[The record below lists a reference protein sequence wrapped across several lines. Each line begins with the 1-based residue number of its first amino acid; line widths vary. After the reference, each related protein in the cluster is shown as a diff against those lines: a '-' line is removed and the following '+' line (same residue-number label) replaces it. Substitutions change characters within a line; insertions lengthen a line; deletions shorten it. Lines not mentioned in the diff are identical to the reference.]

1 LFFVNE
7 AKSEEGSK
15 VVVAT
20 AADVFKKSLFFIL

>member
-1 LFFVNE
+1 LFFAND

-20 AADVFKKSLFFIL
+20 AADVFKKSFDI